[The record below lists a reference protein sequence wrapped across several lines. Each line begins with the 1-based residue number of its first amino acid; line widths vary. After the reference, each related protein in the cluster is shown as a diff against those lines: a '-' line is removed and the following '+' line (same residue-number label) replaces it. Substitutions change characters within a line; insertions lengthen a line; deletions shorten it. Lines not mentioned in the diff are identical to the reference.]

1 MTNMWEGLGPDH
13 TPTAPHPAAGV
24 GDFWADGAPAD
35 GGPVGGGPSRGGTP
49 SGGTPSGG
57 GPSGGGPFGREPSGG
72 GPFGPGRRRR
82 WTAGLLIAAVAAGGG
97 AFAVAEATG
106 SPAATPISLSASSAT
121 QDASTQAAVLSS
133 VLGGHGRLARLRRLG
148 GMYGQFTYQTK
159 QGART
164 LAFERGTIA
173 SVASGDIVVRAH
185 DGTTWVWDLTGTSVV
200 RDDGKRATD
209 SALAAGQQVFAG
221 GPVSGGTRD
230 ARLIVIRK
238 ASSGTASSGTASSG
252 TA

>member
-13 TPTAPHPAAGV
+13 TPTTPHPAAG
-24 GDFWADGAPAD
+24 GGEPWA
-35 GGPVGGGPSRGGTP
+35 GGGPAGDGPTGGGSSRGR
-49 SGGTPSGG
+49 
-57 GPSGGGPFGREPSGG
+57 PSGGGPFGR
-72 GPFGPGRRRR
+72 GRRRR

-106 SPAATPISLSASSAT
+106 SPAGTPISLSASSAT
-121 QDASTQAAVLSS
+121 QDASTQAATLSA

-148 GMYGQFTYQTK
+148 GMYGQFTYETK
-159 QGART
+159 QGAHT

-173 SVASGDIVVRAH
+173 SVASGDVVIRAH

-200 RDDGKRATD
+200 RDDGKRTTE
-209 SALAAGQQVFAG
+209 SALASGQQVFAG
-221 GPVSGGTRD
+221 GPVTGGTRD

-238 ASSGTASSGTASSG
+238 ASSGTA
-252 TA
+252 